1 MEARGALPPG
11 LRALNDELARP
22 RIAEAMVRPAPA
34 GAAKDRAA

>member
-22 RIAEAMVRPAPA
+22 RIGDAIVRAAPA
-34 GAAKDRAA
+34 AGAKDRAA